1 MQYTG
6 CLRFVA
12 ALANILT
19 CPDREN
25 AMPTIQID
33 TLFPQILDLLAVIRQ
48 NTLDVAWVVGS
59 LWVIQLFNAASN
71 YALCALGIVPRH
83 PLGLPGILFAPF
95 IHAGFGHL
103 FFNSVPL
110 FLLLTGMLTYGLQQT
125 VCATLT
131 ITIVG
136 GLGVWVC
143 GRNAIHV
150 GASGLIMGYMGFI
163 LYNGYY
169 APTLSSWI
177 VAVVSFYYLGSILFS
192 IVPSSDGSSW
202 EGHLFGFL
210 AGVAAAYYGCM
221 WPFALLTNQ
230 LLA

>member
-1 MQYTG
+1 V
-6 CLRFVA
+6 RFVE
-12 ALANILT
+12 ALANIF
-19 CPDREN
+19 PYADRED

-33 TLFPQILDLLAVIRQ
+33 TLFPQLLNLLAVIRQ
-48 NTLDVAWVVGS
+48 STVDVAWVLAM

-71 YALCALGIVPRH
+71 YALCALGIMPRH
-83 PLGLPGILFAPF
+83 PLGLIGIPFAPF
-95 IHAGFGHL
+95 IHAGYGHL

-110 FLLLTGMLTYGLQQT
+110 FLLLTGMLTYGLQTT
-125 VCATLT
+125 VCATLM
-131 ITIVG
+131 ITLFG
-136 GLGVWVC
+136 GVGVWLF
-143 GRNAIHV
+143 GRKALHV

-210 AGVAAAYYGCM
+210 AGVAAAYYGCLL
-221 WPFALLTNQ
+221 PFVWLANQ